1 MKIVI
6 SIGGSILAP
15 DGADYEYI
23 NKFSSVIR
31 ELAKNNDNRIGIV
44 VGGGKVA
51 RKYIESAR
59 KFGANEFFSD
69 LIGINATQLNA
80 RILIAAISD
89 ISNLEPCQTIMDAGR
104 EMRNN
109 SVVIMGG
116 THPGHTTDCVAAMLA
131 EYVNADVFM
140 IATSADY
147 VYTKDPRKYEDAK
160 KLEKLSFDD
169 LIKIS
174 GQVPMGAG
182 SSTVV
187 DLVAANIMKRS
198 KIKTIVLHAADV
210 ENLKAAVLGRK
221 FTGSIVGE

>member
-31 ELAKNNDNRIGIV
+31 ELAKNNENKIGIV

-69 LIGINATQLNA
+69 LIGINATQMNA
-80 RILIAAISD
+80 RILIAALCD
-89 ISNLEPCQTIMDAGR
+89 ISNLEPCQTIMEAER

-131 EYVNADVFM
+131 EYTNADVFV
-140 IATSADY
+140 IATSADF

-160 KLEKLSFDD
+160 KLERLSFDD

-210 ENLKAAVLGRK
+210 ENLKSAILGKK
-221 FTGSIVGE
+221 FTGSIVE

>member
-31 ELAKNNDNRIGIV
+31 ELAKNNENKIGIV

-80 RILIAAISD
+80 GILIAALCD
-89 ISNLEPCQTIMDAGR
+89 ISNLEPCQTIMEAER

-131 EYVNADVFM
+131 EYANADVFV
-140 IATSADY
+140 IATSADF

-160 KLEKLSFDD
+160 KLERLSFDD

-210 ENLKAAVLGRK
+210 ENLKSAILGK
-221 FTGSIVGE
+221 TFVGSIVG

>member
-1 MKIVI
+1 MKLVI

-23 NKFSSVIR
+23 KKFSSVIR
-31 ELAKNNDNRIGIV
+31 EITKNNKNKIGIV

-59 KFGANEFFSD
+59 NFGANEFFSD
-69 LIGINATQLNA
+69 LIGINATHLNA
-80 RILIAAISD
+80 RILISALSD
-89 ISNLEPCQTIMDAGR
+89 ISNPEPCLTIMDAEQ
-104 EMRNN
+104 EMKNN
-109 SVVIMGG
+109 NVVIMGG

-131 EYVNADVFM
+131 EYINADIFVV
-140 IATSADY
+140 ATSADY
-147 VYTKDPRKYEDAK
+147 VYTKDPRKYPDAR

-174 GQVPMGAG
+174 GQVEMGAG

-198 KIKTIVLHAADV
+198 KIRTYVLHAADV
-210 ENLKAAVLGRK
+210 ENLKKAL
-221 FTGSIVGE
+221 TGGNFAGSVVGD